1 MEDISTANLYT
12 DFAGLARLRL
22 KVTTGEGESADPAAK
37 AEASKEV
44 SRQFEA
50 IFLQNMLK
58 TMREASQL
66 SEETESDQTRFY
78 MEMFDKQIAID
89 LASRGDGTGIG
100 RMLEIQLG
108 GADRVPQTS
117 EAPLETELLMRQ
129 IRDANASGDDG

>member
-1 MEDISTANLYT
+1 MQDISTANLYT

-22 KVTTGEGESADPAAK
+22 KATAGEGESADPSAK

-100 RMLEIQLG
+100 KMLEIQLG
-108 GADRVPQTS
+108 GAGSAASTS
-117 EAPLETELLMRQ
+117 QANLDTELLIRQ
-129 IRDANASGDDG
+129 IRDASASGDND